1 MTEDFSVN
9 EREEPAP
16 AITAAD
22 IGFLRDMA
30 TDWNVEGE
38 ISEIA
43 SGVDEERGG
52 IWRKNTES
60 CRRLSAHASR
70 LADVLESFAG
80 RSPAEVPPNWNEE
93 VQKER
98 ERVRLDC
105 RDYAVA
111 LTHDWDSEG
120 KLAKARLAQLNA
132 SLDALSA
139 AVWRSAQPHD

>member
-1 MTEDFSVN
+1 MSVN

-30 TDWNVEGE
+30 TDWNAEGE
-38 ISEIA
+38 ISEKYG
-43 SGVDEERGG
+43 GVDEERGG

-70 LADVLESFAG
+70 LADVLESFSG
-80 RSPAEVPPNWNEE
+80 RSPAEGPPPFTADDVKFLRAAADHEDTQRDHME
-93 VQKER
+93 
-98 ERVRLDC
+98 LD
-105 RDYAVA
+105 DEAVTFDHLA
-111 LTHDWDSEG
+111 CA
-120 KLAKARLAQLNA
+120 KLYRSLA
-132 SLDALSA
+132 DRID